1 MEDPT
6 RLKDSMDN
14 STVWWLSAG
23 VVIALE
29 LLSGTFYLLMVS
41 LGLVGAAVAA
51 HLGAAS
57 TLQFTV
63 AAAVGGG
70 SVVAWRS
77 YKRRQ
82 APGLPASANR
92 DVNLDIGESVQVD
105 EWLGDGTSS
114 VKYRGANWQVS
125 LVPGALPS
133 AGLHTIEE
141 VVGSRL
147 IVRKL

>member
-57 TLQFTV
+57 TLQFVV

-105 EWLGDGTSS
+105 EWQADGTSS
-114 VKYRGANWQVS
+114 VRYRGANWQVS
-125 LVPGALPS
+125 LVPGATPS
-133 AGLHTIEE
+133 AGLHTIVG

-147 IVRKL
+147 LVRKS